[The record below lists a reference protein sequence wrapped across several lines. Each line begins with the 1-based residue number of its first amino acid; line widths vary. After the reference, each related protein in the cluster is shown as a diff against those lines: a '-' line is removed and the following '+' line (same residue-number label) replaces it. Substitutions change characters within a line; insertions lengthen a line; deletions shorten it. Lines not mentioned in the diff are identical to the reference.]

1 MKRVVS
7 VSFLMF
13 SILVFFVGAAFSAE
27 RWALGSSGA
36 GSGPY
41 VWGAW
46 ISKIMNKYQNKV
58 IVSSQATAGYNENV
72 ELVHAGKIQLGM
84 TIENDLLD
92 AYRGSAQFRGRL
104 HERLRKLFIFNLSVV
119 HIVTREGAGI
129 KSLSELKGKKVNISL
144 PAMATRK
151 VTEDL
156 LKAADIG
163 LSEIKKFEMATG
175 STFPSLQD
183 RVIDA
188 TINGY
193 SIGHGELMELA
204 NNIKVRLIEVP
215 EEVFE
220 KVNKMRENTFLR
232 VDIPANSY
240 KGQAE
245 KVKTFAFGNVLFTR
259 DDIPQESAYL
269 LTKAFWDNL
278 SEVQKEMSFKI
289 MKKEYALIM
298 TGVPLHPGAQKY
310 FKEVGIMK

>member
-1 MKRVVS
+1 MKKAMS
-7 VSFLMF
+7 LGLA
-13 SILVFFVGAAFSAE
+13 IGLLLIWEGGALPAD
-27 RWALGSSGA
+27 RWALGTSGA

-46 ISKIMNKYQNKV
+46 ISKIVSKYQNKV

-92 AYRGSAQFRGRL
+92 AYRGMAHFRGRL
-104 HERLRKLFIFNLSVV
+104 HERLRKIFIFNLSVV

-129 KSLSELKGKKVNISL
+129 KNLAELKGKKVNISL

-151 VTEDL
+151 VSEDI
-156 LKAADIG
+156 LKAANIG
-163 LSEIKKFEMATG
+163 LDEIKKFEMATG
-175 STFPSLQD
+175 SSFPSLQD

-204 NNIKVRLIEVP
+204 NNIKIRLIDVP
-215 EEVFE
+215 EDVFA
-220 KVNKMRENTFLR
+220 KVNRMRENTFLP

-240 KGQAE
+240 KGQTQT
-245 KVKTFAFGNVLFTR
+245 VKTFAFGNVLFTR
-259 DDIPQESAYL
+259 DDAPEEAVYL

-278 SEVQKEMSFKI
+278 PEVQKDVSFKI

-298 TGVPLHPGAQKY
+298 TGVPLHPGAQKD
-310 FKEVGIMK
+310 FKEVGIVK